1 MNIMCW
7 LISWFTSVFIYMSR
21 SLRRL
26 NALSNYAKCHTRKS
40 AYTCVQTLGM
50 YFHSTVT
57 VNLLLSFFFTFLIAW
72 DNSVH
77 LMIKF
82 CCLGFATN
90 ALPNLFVFRNFLYFL
105 SFFKLSFCCYVT
117 YMCIFSALSCLI
129 MFREIAYP
137 HPHVYFR
144 FLFHVRVFG
153 IMAMEHEDSRIYDT
167 YD

>member
-1 MNIMCW
+1 
-7 LISWFTSVFIYMSR
+7 MSR

-26 NALSNYAKCHTRKS
+26 NALSYYAKCHTRNS

-57 VNLLLSFFFTFLIAW
+57 VNLLLYFFFYIFDCLSQFCASHVSDARCKGLIF
-72 DNSVH
+72 VH
-77 LMIKF
+77 TLIF
-82 CCLGFATN
+82 FCLGFATN
-90 ALPNLFVFRNFLYFL
+90 ALPNLFLFRNFLYFL

-117 YMCIFSALSCLI
+117 YMCICSALSCLI
-129 MFREIAYP
+129 MFREIADP

-144 FLFHVRVFG
+144 ILFHVRVFG
-153 IMAMEHEDSRIYDT
+153 MMAMEHEDSIIYDT